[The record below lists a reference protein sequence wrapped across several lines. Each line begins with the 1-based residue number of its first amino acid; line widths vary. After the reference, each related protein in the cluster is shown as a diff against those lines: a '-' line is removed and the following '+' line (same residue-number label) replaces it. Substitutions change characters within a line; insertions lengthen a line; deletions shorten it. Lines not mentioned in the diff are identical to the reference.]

1 MQWRGL
7 MEMSRSKK
15 ECLRDKECKLMV
27 QSGFTLVELSL
38 SLVFIAILSIAVVLV
53 MTGAIS
59 SYHRSITLN
68 KVENVGSNLVRDIKV
83 SIQNASANGLTLLC
97 DDIYS
102 SNDAVRKSCE
112 QDKGKN
118 FSYVT
123 RYAFVKVNKER
134 EGRGTQ
140 MPVFGAMCTGSYTYI
155 WNSGYLFDQNY
166 SVTDKSGANVSK
178 ASLTYKYNNGAPTTI
193 SDFKLLK
200 VKDSSR
206 KVCESA
212 MRYDKNNDSFVD
224 RYSIVRPDVTESKA
238 IDIDDNFNMAKF
250 ASTDE
255 LPVKYLEE
263 DDGVAGTSEDESD
276 EDEDTNNMAIYN
288 MSISIAEQ
296 NGMSRSSYYYGSFI
310 LGTIRGGIDIVASGN
325 FCSAPEGYNESVEN
339 IDYCAINK
347 FNFAALATGG

>member
-7 MEMSRSKK
+7 IEMNRSKK
-15 ECLRDKECKLMV
+15 ECLRDKERKLMMR
-27 QSGFTLVELSL
+27 SGFTLVELSL

-102 SNDAVRKSCE
+102 SNDTVRKSCE
-112 QDKGKN
+112 QDKGKS

-123 RYAFVKVNKER
+123 RYALVKVNKER
-134 EGRGTQ
+134 EARGTQ

-166 SVTDKSGANVSK
+166 SVTDESGANVSK
-178 ASLTYKYNNGAPTTI
+178 ASLTYKYNNNAPTTI

-212 MRYDKNNDSFVD
+212 MRYNKNNDSFVD
-224 RYSIVRPDVTESKA
+224 SYVDNNTMSKMQFN
-238 IDIDDNFNMAKF
+238 IDDNFNMAKF

-263 DDGVAGTSEDESD
+263 DNGVAGTSEDESD